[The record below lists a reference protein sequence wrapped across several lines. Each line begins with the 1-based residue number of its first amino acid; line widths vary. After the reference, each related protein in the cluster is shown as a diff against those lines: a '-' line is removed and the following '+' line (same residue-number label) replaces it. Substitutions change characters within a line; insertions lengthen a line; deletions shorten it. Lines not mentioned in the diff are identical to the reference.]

1 MKECQSKC
9 QSSQKI
15 HRSKLIICGCGND
28 EIPTAQVREDG
39 HELWYLGVDRRDGAD
54 RYFELHGIEGR
65 HPEATRELPAAVY
78 EQELPINNS
87 ICALLVYAW
96 LQGYTDIKIKGSPMI
111 AKREYIE
118 QRPALAYVVGF
129 LNGRGIQVDWV
140 DGPKNINYGRKRDDT
155 GAKKV

>member
-1 MKECQSKC
+1 MKEC

-28 EIPTAQVREDG
+28 EIPTEQVREDG

-96 LQGYTDIKIKGSPMI
+96 LEGYTDIKIKGSPMI
-111 AKREYIE
+111 ARSEYVE
-118 QRPALAYVVGF
+118 QRPALAYITGY
-129 LNGRGIQVDWV
+129 LNGQGIQVDWV